1 MKFTATELSRN
12 PNKVFRAAYDAKG
25 DPVTIVH
32 GQYSEGFEIRLKQ
45 SERPVIIQT
54 DQRLFP
60 VQMMP
65 DDLTD
70 DQKHAII
77 LKMTASLIYPSNGI
91 NVSFIDDL
99 PGYAILSSHSLTRLT
114 SNYRWTNY
122 KMMNGLADSME
133 ECEAKARAHAAKD
146 KGHE

>member
-32 GQYSEGFEIRLKQ
+32 GQYSEGFEISLK
-45 SERPVIIQT
+45 EVPVTIPSDFDVRELCPTIPLHFLPELTNEQK
-54 DQRLFP
+54 
-60 VQMMP
+60 
-65 DDLTD
+65 DLM
-70 DQKHAII
+70 IM
-77 LKMTASLIYPSNGI
+77 KMTHGAELAGLKAALIDG
-91 NVSFIDDL
+91 L
-99 PGYAILSSHSLTRLT
+99 PGYAILTHFR
-114 SNYRWTNY
+114 NPGARWTNY
-122 KMMNGLADSME
+122 KMRNGFADTIE